1 MVTESYG
8 FVIKNK
14 NRRVLFEQVQHN
26 GDCSVNG
33 RFTAI
38 FKTSPAVLSI
48 MCLVSLEMPLILCRS
63 LTS

>member
-38 FKTSPAVLSI
+38 FKNSPVVLNFVPKLDFVMLLDGQI
-48 MCLVSLEMPLILCRS
+48 F
-63 LTS
+63 